1 MKKLGI
7 VLLIVA
13 LLAGITGAAYFG
25 VIAPYRQAETAF
37 LSGAALVITP
47 QNAQN
52 WLLEWQS
59 AAGADG
65 YQVELQRGGNPVF
78 RDFTDGQT
86 QLSIPALPSGEEC
99 AVVIT
104 PEAHYSTIFGKKLR
118 SGVPITVRGDFTLP
132 TVSMAQPETDGIA
145 HTLRVQVQPSDQYR
159 WRLYSGDALLDE
171 SESASGEQLWDFS
184 ADYPLPGEG
193 QTLRLEVTP
202 LRETDSLLLYGLNT
216 SSADIS
222 AETLRIEKFFP
233 ILRENQKNTPEI
245 SWSPI
250 QGASGYA
257 LESRSGDGWETLKTF
272 APEDTLSYSRWLPAG
287 EEICWRVSVLGGH
300 GEVLFSSDELTFTAG
315 DMVLYATVF
324 PTQDLP
330 VYRDGAVVAHAK
342 ACSPYCV
349 LEESGGQFLV
359 RADGETGW
367 INSSLCMINLP
378 EYLGGLCSYNIT
390 NSVYSIY
397 TVHEFAIPGVTGE
410 VTAGYENV
418 AQQDGGFL
426 VPLLYPTAKKL
437 YTAALTAQAQGLRL
451 KIYDSFR
458 PYAATRA
465 IYDITKEILND
476 PLPEATFTGVPKS
489 TLELPAPRPGTDTLT
504 YGWLMTGS
512 NFVLASFLAE
522 KGSAHNLGIAL
533 DLTLETLDTG
543 EELQMQT
550 TIHDLSHY
558 SILSE
563 NNENADRLGSIMLP
577 AGFSGLMS
585 EWWHFQDN
593 DAKADLPL
601 VQVYGGVT
609 AEGWIRDAGGW
620 RYRNAKGA
628 YLAGQSV
635 TLGSSVYAFRD
646 DGYLI
651 E

>member
-7 VLLIVA
+7 VLLIVV
-13 LLAGITGAAYFG
+13 LLAGIAGAAYFG
-25 VIAPYRQAETAF
+25 VLLPYRQAETAF
-37 LSGAALVITP
+37 PSGAALVITP

-59 AAGADG
+59 ASGADG
-65 YQVELQRGGNPVF
+65 YQVELQRGGNTVF

-86 QLSIPALPSGEEC
+86 QLSIPALPGGEEC
-99 AVVIT
+99 AVVVT
-104 PEAHYSTIFGKKLR
+104 PEAQYSTIFGKKLR
-118 SGVPITVRGDFTLP
+118 FGPPITVSGDFTLP
-132 TVSMAQPETDGIA
+132 TISMSQPETDGIA
-145 HTLRVQVQPSDQYR
+145 HTLRVEVQPSDQYR

-171 SESASGEQLWDFS
+171 SESASGEQIWNFGT
-184 ADYPLPGEG
+184 DYPLPEEG

-202 LRETDSLLLYGLNT
+202 MRETDRMLLYGLNT
-216 SSADIS
+216 STADIS
-222 AETLRIEKFFP
+222 AEALRIKKFFP
-233 ILRENQKNTPEI
+233 ILRQLQKNTPQI
-245 SWSPI
+245 SWNPI
-250 QGASGYA
+250 RGAAGYA
-257 LESRSGDGWETLKTF
+257 LQSREGENWNTVKLFT
-272 APEDTLSYSRWLPAG
+272 PEDTLSYSQWLPVG
-287 EEICWRVSVLGGH
+287 EEVCWRVSVLDEQ
-300 GEVLFSSDELTFTAG
+300 GEALFSSDELTFTAG

-342 ACSPYCV
+342 ACVPYCV
-349 LEESGGQFLV
+349 LEEANGQFLV
-359 RADGETGW
+359 RVDGETGW

-378 EYLGGLCSYNIT
+378 DYLGGLCSYNIT

-418 AQQDGGFL
+418 AQQDGSFL

-437 YTAALTAQAQGLRL
+437 YTAALTAQAKGLRL

-458 PYAATRA
+458 PYTATRQ
-465 IYDITKEILND
+465 IYDITSTILND

-489 TLELPAPRPGTDTLT
+489 TLELPDPRPGTDALT

-522 KGSAHNLGIAL
+522 KDSPHNLGIAL

-550 TIHDLSHY
+550 AIHDLSHF

-563 NNENADRLGSIMLP
+563 NNENADLLGSIMLP
-577 AGFSGLMS
+577 AGFTGLMS

-601 VQVYGGVT
+601 VQVIDGVT
-609 AEGWIRDAGGW
+609 AEGWTRDAVGW
-620 RYRNAKGA
+620 RYRDAKGT
-628 YLAGQSV
+628 YVAGQSA
-635 TLGSSVYAFRD
+635 TLGSTVYSFSD